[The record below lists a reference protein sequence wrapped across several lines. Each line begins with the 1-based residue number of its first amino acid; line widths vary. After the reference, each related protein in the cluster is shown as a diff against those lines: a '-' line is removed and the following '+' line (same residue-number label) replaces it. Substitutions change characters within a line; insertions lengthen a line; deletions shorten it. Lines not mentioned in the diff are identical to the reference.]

1 MRIVYKMVGMGNN
14 VYGRARNTDSL
25 VNQSF
30 GGGVKKQGIAPTV
43 GLDASVSGVYRKKL
57 GCPCPPEIAY
67 ANIVKNISCG
77 TNVGGR
83 VVKPRC

>member
-1 MRIVYKMVGMGNN
+1 MGNN
-14 VYGRARNTDSL
+14 VYGRARYTDSL

-30 GGGVKKQGIAPTV
+30 GGGVKKQGLAPTV
-43 GLDASVSGVYRKKL
+43 GLDASVSGVYRKKI
-57 GCPCPPEIAY
+57 GCLCPTAY
-67 ANIVKNISCG
+67 NTIVQNISCG

>member
-1 MRIVYKMVGMGNN
+1 MVLMNGST
-14 VYGRARNTDSL
+14 RARNAASL
-25 VNQSF
+25 INQTNTQ
-30 GGGVKKQGIAPTV
+30 GGVKKQGLPSTV
-43 GLDASVSGVYRKKL
+43 GLVASVSGVYRKKL
-57 GCPCPPEIAY
+57 GCPCPSEIAY